1 MPRYANQN
9 KITDAL
15 IVITVLKQIPRH
27 WITASQIQQNLSAL
41 GMELTPRRLQRIL
54 ESMRGC
60 EELQIEVDKTN
71 RPYGY
76 RRSVPD
82 SDLVIDNL
90 PPTQSLLIR
99 LFEEHMHYQLPAPIT
114 GSLRYLFDKASL
126 SLKEQGATDKMNRWL
141 KKVAFVSGCVPMM
154 PPKILERIFNAVS
167 EALYRDVMLHVKFEN
182 SRGEQNEADV
192 SPLGLVQQ
200 EQRLY
205 LVCQFAGY
213 DNYRHL
219 ALHRISEARVLDF
232 PAVRPRDFSLDKY
245 ISERHFNYS
254 NGRRVR
260 LILEFTSPETA
271 RNLSETPFNTTQK
284 LQKLPD
290 GAWRLE
296 ADMDDTVLL
305 DGWIAGWREKAGIRK
320 VEKILIAE
328 KA

>member
-1 MPRYANQN
+1 
-9 KITDAL
+9 
-15 IVITVLKQIPRH
+15 
-27 WITASQIQQNLSAL
+27 
-41 GMELTPRRLQRIL
+41 
-54 ESMRGC
+54 
-60 EELQIEVDKTN
+60 
-71 RPYGY
+71 
-76 RRSVPD
+76 
-82 SDLVIDNL
+82 
-90 PPTQSLLIR
+90 
-99 LFEEHMHYQLPAPIT
+99 
-114 GSLRYLFDKASL
+114 
-126 SLKEQGATDKMNRWL
+126 
-141 KKVAFVSGCVPMM
+141 MM